1 MLSAART
8 YAMLGNET
16 LWDAVRGSHELL
28 QQAGVAHAIVGGV
41 AVCLH
46 GYQRNTVDVD
56 LLVRKDEAARAR
68 ATLEAAGWNWIGE
81 RAELRSPAGVVLQ
94 FLLAGEK
101 AGPDAEVRLPDPS
114 DETAVTQLEGLPVLT
129 LARLIESK
137 LACGQ
142 GNLRR
147 THKDFAD
154 VVELIAAHN
163 LSRAFAKHLHKSLRD
178 AFRQLVLHARGDE

>member
-1 MLSAART
+1 
-8 YAMLGNET
+8 MLGNET
-16 LWDAVRGSHELL
+16 LWDAARASHEVL
-28 QQAGVAHAIVGGV
+28 QEAGLAHALLGGV

-56 LLVRKDEAARAR
+56 LLVRKDEAGQARA
-68 ATLEAAGWNWIGE
+68 ALEAAGWQWIDE
-81 RAELRSPAGVVLQ
+81 RTELQSVGGVALQ

-101 AGPDAEVRLPDPS
+101 AGPDSEVRLPDPG
-114 DETAVTQLEGLPVLT
+114 DDAAVTQLEGLRVLN

-154 VVELIAAHN
+154 VVELIAAHD
-163 LSRAFAKHLHKSLRD
+163 LSRSFAQHLHKSLRD
-178 AFRQLVLHARGDE
+178 AFRELVIHARGGA

>member
-1 MLSAART
+1 
-8 YAMLGNET
+8 MLGNET
-16 LWDAVRGSHELL
+16 LWDAARASHDVL
-28 QQAGVAHAIVGGV
+28 QQASLAHALLGGV

-56 LLVRKDEAARAR
+56 LLVRKDEASQARA
-68 ATLEAAGWNWIGE
+68 ALEAAGWQWIDE
-81 RAELRSPAGVVLQ
+81 RTELQSPGGVALQ

-101 AGPDAEVRLPDPS
+101 AGPDSEVRLPDPG
-114 DETAVTQLEGLPVLT
+114 DEAAVTQLEGLRVLN

-154 VVELIAAHN
+154 VVELIAAHD
-163 LSRAFAKHLHKSLRD
+163 LSRSFARHLHKSLHG
-178 AFRQLVLHARGDE
+178 AFRELVLHARGGE

>member
-1 MLSAART
+1 MLGKESLWDAART
-8 YAMLGNET
+8 AH
-16 LWDAVRGSHELL
+16 ALL
-28 QQAGVAHAIVGGV
+28 AQAGYPHAIVGGV

-56 LLVRKDEAARAR
+56 LLVRREEAIQVRSV
-68 ATLEAAGWNWIGE
+68 LEAAGWQWIDDRTE
-81 RAELRSPAGVVLQ
+81 IQSPSGVVLQ
-94 FLLAGEK
+94 FLMAGDK
-101 AGPDAEVRLPDPS
+101 AGVDTVVRLPDPGDAES
-114 DETAVTQLEGLPVLT
+114 VTELEGLPVLT

-154 VVELIAAHN
+154 VVELIAVHD
-163 LSRAFAKHLHKSLRD
+163 LSRSFARHLHASLRD
-178 AFRQLVLHARGDE
+178 AFRELVRHARGE

>member
-1 MLSAART
+1 
-8 YAMLGNET
+8 MLGNET
-16 LWDAVRGSHELL
+16 LWDAARTSHELL
-28 QQAGVAHAIVGGV
+28 QQSGVAHALVGGV

-56 LLVRKDEAARAR
+56 LLVRREEAATAR
-68 ATLEAAGWNWIGE
+68 AALEASGWNWIAD
-81 RAELRSPAGVVLQ
+81 RTELRSPGGVALQ
-94 FLLAGEK
+94 FVLAGER
-101 AGPDAEVRLPDPS
+101 AGPGSEVRLPDPG

-137 LACGQ
+137 LACGE

-154 VVELIAAHN
+154 VVELIDSHQ
-163 LSRAFAKHLHKSLRD
+163 LDRSFARHLHKSLRRI
-178 AFRQLVLHARGDE
+178 FRELVTHARGGR